1 MPPVAISAEDSSE
14 FIQQWQ
20 LDKKWKG
27 DFDGMVERRKV
38 RVLVAH
44 SQLMFFFD
52 KARIRGVS
60 YDAFHEFEK
69 YINKQLKTGRSGLIQ
84 ISGLAM

>member
-1 MPPVAISAEDSSE
+1 MFKYSQVTFITLILVLVLGSTSALSSPY
-14 FIQQWQ
+14 
-20 LDKKWKG
+20 D
-27 DFDGMVERRKV
+27 RKV